1 MNSQTKDNLNGIGVV
16 LRFITPIL
24 ITLILY
30 IISGIKEDIKDLKV
44 DMKNHL
50 YHHQEL
56 EVNLEKR
63 LSTIE
68 AILKGR

>member
-1 MNSQTKDNLNGIGVV
+1 MTPQAKDNLNGIGVI

-50 YHHQEL
+50 CHHQEL

>member
-30 IISGIKEDIKDLKV
+30 IISGIKEDIKDLKI